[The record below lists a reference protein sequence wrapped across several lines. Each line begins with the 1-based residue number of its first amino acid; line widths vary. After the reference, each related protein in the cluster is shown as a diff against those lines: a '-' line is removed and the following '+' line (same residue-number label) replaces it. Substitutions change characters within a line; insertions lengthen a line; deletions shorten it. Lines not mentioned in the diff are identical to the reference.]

1 MTSLAMAYDEC
12 RQVARREARNFYFAF
27 LTLPRAQRAAIYVA
41 YTFCRYCDDAVDEEG
56 SLDRKVAMLAEL
68 RGKLGRCYD
77 DRALDNRVPDD
88 LVEEP
93 LFLAL
98 ADVVRNYAIP
108 QEYFLEILAGVES
121 DLVKDRYA
129 SFDELRQ
136 YCYQVASAVGL
147 ICIHIVGFQDPRAR
161 ERAVDLGLAM
171 QLTNIARDVKED
183 LDMGRIYLPQDEI
196 ERFGYSEAEL
206 MAGTV
211 NPAFVELMRFHC
223 RRARE
228 YFDSGFLLLPYL
240 SPGSR
245 ACPAVLGRLYSRVL
259 DRIEDVDYDV
269 LHHRVS
275 LSKMEKVRV
284 TAQTWLVSQLNR
296 RRPKPA

>member
-1 MTSLAMAYDEC
+1 MTSLAMAYEEC
-12 RQVARREARNFYFAF
+12 RQVTRREAKNFYFAF

-56 SLDRKVAMLAEL
+56 SLDRKLAMLAEL

-77 DRALDNRVPDD
+77 GQVDD
-88 LVEEP
+88 S

-98 ADVVRNYAIP
+98 ADVVEKYAIP

-147 ICIHIVGFQDPRAR
+147 VCLHIFGFQDPRAKQG
-161 ERAVDLGLAM
+161 AVDMGLAM

-228 YFDSGFLLLPYL
+228 HFDSGFLLLPYL

-245 ACPAVLGRLYSRVL
+245 ACPAVMGRLYSRVL

-269 LHHRVS
+269 LHHRVN

-296 RRPKPA
+296 RRSNPA

>member
-1 MTSLAMAYDEC
+1 MTSLAMAYEEC
-12 RQVARREARNFYFAF
+12 RQIARREARNFYFAF
-27 LTLPRAQRAAIYVA
+27 LTLPRAQRAAICVA

-56 SLDRKVAMLAEL
+56 SLGFKLAMLTEL
-68 RGKLGRCYD
+68 RGKLARCYD
-77 DRALDNRVPDD
+77 DRAPDNR
-88 LVEEP
+88 VEEP

-98 ADVVRNYAIP
+98 ADVVRKYAIP

-129 SFDELRQ
+129 NFDELRQ

-147 ICIHIVGFQDPRAR
+147 VCIHIVGFHDPRAR

-183 LDMGRIYLPQDEI
+183 LNMGRIYLPQDEI

-206 MAGTV
+206 MAGMV

-269 LHHRVS
+269 LDHRVS

-284 TAQTWLVSQLNR
+284 TAQTWLVCQLNR
-296 RRPKPA
+296 RRPNPA

>member
-1 MTSLAMAYDEC
+1 MTSLAMAYEEC
-12 RQVARREARNFYFAF
+12 RQVTRREAKNFYFAF

-56 SLDRKVAMLAEL
+56 SLDRKLAMLAEL
-68 RGKLGRCYD
+68 RGKLSRCYD
-77 DRALDNRVPDD
+77 GQVDD
-88 LVEEP
+88 S

-98 ADVVRNYAIP
+98 ADVVEKYAIP

-147 ICIHIVGFQDPRAR
+147 VCLHIFGFQDPRAKQG
-161 ERAVDLGLAM
+161 AVDMGLAM

-228 YFDSGFLLLPYL
+228 HFDSGFLLLPYL

-245 ACPAVLGRLYSRVL
+245 ACPAVMGRLYSRVL

-296 RRPKPA
+296 RRPNPA